1 MLTVANPRFI
11 TRAPRDVAAWV
22 RCFELAAV
30 PILAETADRIEELR
44 ECQDDVDARILS
56 NVIERDPL
64 MTLKVLG
71 HVAALRRGRGR
82 GGSDTDTE
90 TATETATES
99 LVMLG
104 ITPFFTAFGPQPTVE
119 EILADEPE
127 AFEGFMR
134 VLTRAHR
141 AANFAVSFAAHRMD
155 HDAAVIHEAALLH
168 DFAEMLLWVRAPSLA
183 LQIQRRQTLD
193 SSLRSADVQ
202 RQLLN
207 TELADLQQALM
218 RSWRLPELLVRITD
232 DQHAETVQVRNVL
245 LAIRVARHSATGWD
259 NAALPDDMVDIANL
273 LNMGVLPTQRLLH
286 EVDGS

>member
-1 MLTVANPRFI
+1 MLTLANPRFI

-71 HVAALRRGRGR
+71 HVAALRRGRG
-82 GGSDTDTE
+82 GSDTDTE
-90 TATETATES
+90 TATETATEA

-119 EILADEPE
+119 EVLADEPE

-141 AANFAVSFAAHRMD
+141 AANFAVAFAVHRMD

-168 DFAEMLLWVRAPSLA
+168 DFAEMLLWVRAPTLA
-183 LQIQRRQTLD
+183 LQIQQRQTLD

-207 TELADLQQALM
+207 TELSALQQALM

-232 DQHAETVQVRNVL
+232 DQHAEAVQVRNVL

>member
-1 MLTVANPRFI
+1 MLTVARPQFI

-30 PILAETADRIEELR
+30 PILTETADRIEELR
-44 ECQDDVDARILS
+44 ECQDDVDARTLS
-56 NVIERDPL
+56 SVIERDPL

-71 HVAALRRGRGR
+71 HVAALRRGRG
-82 GGSDTDTE
+82 GSDTE
-90 TATETATES
+90 TATETATEA

-119 EILADEPE
+119 EVLADEPE

-141 AANFAVSFAAHRMD
+141 AANFAVAFAVHRMD

-183 LQIQRRQTLD
+183 LQIQQRQTLD

-207 TELADLQQALM
+207 TGLSDLQQALM

-245 LAIRVARHSATGWD
+245 LAIRVARHSASGWD

-273 LNMGVLPTQRLLH
+273 LNMGVLPTQRLLR
-286 EVDGS
+286 EVDGG

>member
-1 MLTVANPRFI
+1 MLTVARPQFI

-30 PILAETADRIEELR
+30 PILTETADRIEELR
-44 ECQDDVDARILS
+44 ECQDDVDARTLS
-56 NVIERDPL
+56 SVIERDPL

-71 HVAALRRGRGR
+71 HVAALRRGRG
-82 GGSDTDTE
+82 GSDTDTE
-90 TATETATES
+90 TATETATEA

-119 EILADEPE
+119 EVLADEPE

-141 AANFAVSFAAHRMD
+141 AANFAVAFAVHRMD

-168 DFAEMLLWVRAPSLA
+168 DFAEMLLWVRAPTLA
-183 LQIQRRQTLD
+183 LQIQQRQTLD

-207 TELADLQQALM
+207 TELSALQQALM

-232 DQHAETVQVRNVL
+232 DQHAEAVQVRNVL